1 MKINPINLQNYKK
14 NITGQT
20 IFSNTFYTNP
30 LSFGNDSFEK
40 KDDSFGETAEL
51 RKRYEQINQERMKKV
66 YDSSLE
72 SQEELMR
79 ENERTLREYKK
90 INEILNK
97 SDKQNY
103 SKDLDIIL
111 KYFEAMDNLEKNK
124 GFNRISGYE
133 EIKEKLKE
141 EFILSSI
148 MKDRTSQGADVPNV
162 VLFYG
167 PSNNGKTAFAQALA
181 EQSLSN
187 IVTIIGG
194 EDDAMEMIKNAAQK
208 ALKNYNE
215 SSDKKRTIIVLNEAE
230 LLTNKYSTDLDE
242 FKDFIKDC
250 SDKYKCTLF
259 LTSNTPLLIDKDILA
274 QTSFKVKDCSDK
286 YKCTLFLTSNTPL
299 LIDKDILAQTSFKVP
314 VEPADRKTC
323 KEIIVDNFN
332 TVNIKPEGNIDNLV
346 NAFFVDPEKI
356 YSNGD
361 IVHILKTTLLRKS
374 EPQIADFIR
383 TLKKYDKTSIDGKR
397 MKQFEEAKKALAE

>member
-20 IFSNTFYTNP
+20 IFSSTFYTNT

-40 KDDSFGETAEL
+40 NDNTFDETAKL

-90 INEILNK
+90 INEILDK

-103 SKDLDIIL
+103 SKDFDVISKFLD
-111 KYFEAMDNLEKNK
+111 AMDNIEKNK

-167 PSNNGKTAFAQALA
+167 PSNNGKTTFAQALA

-187 IVTIIGG
+187 IVTVSGG
-194 EDDAMEMIKNAAQK
+194 EDDAMELIKDYAEES
-208 ALKNYNE
+208 LKNYNE
-215 SSDKKRTIIVLNEAE
+215 STDKKRTIIVVNEAE
-230 LLTNKYSTDLDE
+230 LLANECSFDIEK
-242 FKDFIKDC
+242 FKNFIKDC
-250 SDKYKCTLF
+250 SSKYKCTLF
-259 LTSNTPLLIDKDILA
+259 LTSNTPLFIDNDILA
-274 QTSFKVKDCSDK
+274 QT
-286 YKCTLFLTSNTPL
+286 N
-299 LIDKDILAQTSFKVP
+299 FKVP
-314 VEPADRKTC
+314 VGTADRKTC

-332 TVNIKPEGNIDNLV
+332 TLNIKPEGNIDNLV
-346 NAFFVDPEKI
+346 NAFFVNPEKF
-356 YSNGD
+356 YANGD
-361 IVHILKTTLLRKS
+361 IVNILRSTLQDKPNATIS
-374 EPQIADFIR
+374 DFIK
-383 TLKKYDKTSIDGKR
+383 TLKKYEKTTISVEDINN
-397 MKQFEEAKKALAE
+397 FEEDKKALAE

>member
-1 MKINPINLQNYKK
+1 MKINPISNFNYSQKLNK
-14 NITGQT
+14 NIAGRTT
-20 IFSNTFYTNP
+20 FSNTFYTNP

-40 KDDSFGETAEL
+40 KDESFGETAKL
-51 RKRYEQINQERMKKV
+51 RKMYEQINQERMKKV

-90 INEILNK
+90 INEILDK

-103 SKDLDIIL
+103 SKDFDIISKFL
-111 KYFEAMDNLEKNK
+111 DAMDNLEKNK

-167 PSNNGKTAFAQALA
+167 PSNNGKTLFAQALA

-187 IVTIIGG
+187 IVTVSGG
-194 EDDAMEMIKNAAQK
+194 EDDAMELINGYAEES
-208 ALKNYNE
+208 LKNYNK
-215 SSDKKRTIIVLNEAE
+215 SLDKKRTIIVVNEAE
-230 LLTNKYSTDLDE
+230 LLANECSFDIDE
-242 FKDFIKDC
+242 FKNFIKDC
-250 SDKYKCTLF
+250 SDKYKCTIF
-259 LTSNTPLLIDKDILA
+259 LTSNIPLHIDKDILA
-274 QTSFKVKDCSDK
+274 Q
-286 YKCTLFLTSNTPL
+286 
-299 LIDKDILAQTSFKVP
+299 ISFKVP
-314 VEPADRKTC
+314 VEPADKKTC

-332 TVNIKPEGNIDNLV
+332 TANIKPEGNIDNLV

-356 YSNGD
+356 YANGD
-361 IVHILKTTLLRKS
+361 IVNILKSTLQDKPNATIS
-374 EPQIADFIR
+374 DFIKI
-383 TLKKYDKTSIDGKR
+383 LKKYEKTTISAEDINN
-397 MKQFEEAKKALAE
+397 FEEDKKALAE

>member
-1 MKINPINLQNYKK
+1 MKINPINNFNYSQKLNK
-14 NITGQT
+14 NITGHT
-20 IFSNTFYTNP
+20 HFSNTFYTNP

-40 KDDSFGETAEL
+40 NDNAFEKTDDI
-51 RKRYEQINQERMKKV
+51 RKKYKKINEERRKKV

-103 SKDLDIIL
+103 SKDLDIISKFL
-111 KYFEAMDNLEKNK
+111 DAMDNIEKNK

-167 PSNNGKTAFAQALA
+167 PSNNGKTTFAQALA

-187 IVTIIGG
+187 IVTVSGG
-194 EDDAMEMIKNAAQK
+194 EDDAMEMIKGYAEES
-208 ALKNYNE
+208 LKNYNK
-215 SSDKKRTIIVLNEAE
+215 SLDKKRTIIVVNEAE

-250 SDKYKCTLF
+250 SDKYKCTIF
-259 LTSNTPLLIDKDILA
+259 LTSNHSLFIDK
-274 QTSFKVKDCSDK
+274 
-286 YKCTLFLTSNTPL
+286 N
-299 LIDKDILAQTSFKVP
+299 ILAQTSFKVP

-332 TVNIKPEGNIDNLV
+332 TANIKPEGNIDNLI
-346 NAFFVDPEKI
+346 NAFFVNPEKI

-361 IVHILKTTLLRKS
+361 IVRILTNTLNKNS
-374 EPQIADFIR
+374 SPKISDFIR
-383 TLKKYDKTSIDGKR
+383 TLKKYDKTSISAEDINN
-397 MKQFEEAKKALAE
+397 FEEDKKALAE